1 MFSANINDFM
11 NQKWLLY
18 ITVVCASIVLG
29 SCRQS
34 KYVGEGNYLLKK
46 NEVFYADK
54 DKDSSLVWEDEHHQ
68 IDEGAITD
76 LIRPETNSKLQLFI
90 YNRIDTTRYKKQVQK
105 RTEKAR
111 RKNEKRQEKE
121 DRINK
126 KRIKKAREK
135 GKDEYKKKT
144 IPPKSAKLGWRNW
157 LITHWGQPPVI
168 MDTTKIAK
176 SESQIKIYLSQR
188 GFKNAVVTD
197 TIIFNE
203 KKQKATVQ
211 YYIDPKEPLIINSI
225 KFDPASRNYFLVK
238 QYNKMVEKEWTDI
251 EEGDLLDEAKLDAER
266 EHYTTYLK
274 DHAFFGF
281 TKNYVSF
288 VVDSTIG
295 NNKADV
301 VIYIHEKMKPDSS
314 GVLPHKT
321 YFVNKVYFKLYNVDS
336 LSFKDFDAYKKRCA
350 DLGIKEYYSK
360 KDGYVLLDTMEV
372 IDTLIR
378 KRYMTLN
385 PEEREAHNVKIFEK
399 WIDTLIYNK
408 GTYIYNEEA
417 FVRPSLLDKQNFLEP
432 GEFAKDYYV
441 ERSFKSM
448 LRLDVFE
455 RITPTMEITPGE
467 PNGNTVD
474 VTYELKQ
481 AEKQQFTIEPSA
493 TNTQSILGVSG
504 EISYTNKN
512 LARNANQ
519 LKVSISGG
527 FQSQPLVAGDDSQTD
542 NNLGIRGLN
551 TFEWGPEITY
561 KLPRFYPLTKKQQQ
575 EVSKRSFPSTTIG
588 ALYNHQKRSE
598 FDRHIGEAS
607 YKWKLS
613 SPNFTQ
619 IFTIIPLK
627 FDYVFIDK
635 DSTFN
640 ANLNATNDPFLIN
653 SYSNYLSLGV
663 LGFGH
668 HYNNLKKKKALRTT
682 KHTFDN
688 NFLFTG
694 SGLIVNGI
702 HALTHDSLTYVEAF
716 ARDGKELFAVQF
728 SQFVKL
734 ENTFTFNQFINKR
747 HRMVYRFLAGAGY
760 AYGNGFSLPYT
771 QSFVAGGSNDIRAFD
786 ARTMAPGS
794 TQTYANANSTT
805 TQIGDMKLELNLE
818 WRFKMAGILNG
829 AVFVDAGN
837 IWKIKGDAA
846 LDPGVFSFDSF
857 YKQIAIGTGFGLR
870 ADLDFLIVR
879 LDFAWKIHNPYLPE
893 GNRWWLT
900 ADHTEYDTYFKV
912 DASGKKVDYILPHGW
927 RFNFGIGYPF

>member
-336 LSFKDFDAYKKRCA
+336 LSFIC
-350 DLGIKEYYSK
+350 
-360 KDGYVLLDTMEV
+360 
-372 IDTLIR
+372 ID
-378 KRYMTLN
+378 
-385 PEEREAHNVKIFEK
+385 
-399 WIDTLIYNK
+399 
-408 GTYIYNEEA
+408 
-417 FVRPSLLDKQNFLEP
+417 S
-432 GEFAKDYYV
+432 
-441 ERSFKSM
+441 
-448 LRLDVFE
+448 
-455 RITPTMEITPGE
+455 
-467 PNGNTVD
+467 
-474 VTYELKQ
+474 
-481 AEKQQFTIEPSA
+481 
-493 TNTQSILGVSG
+493 
-504 EISYTNKN
+504 
-512 LARNANQ
+512 
-519 LKVSISGG
+519 
-527 FQSQPLVAGDDSQTD
+527 
-542 NNLGIRGLN
+542 
-551 TFEWGPEITY
+551 
-561 KLPRFYPLTKKQQQ
+561 
-575 EVSKRSFPSTTIG
+575 
-588 ALYNHQKRSE
+588 
-598 FDRHIGEAS
+598 
-607 YKWKLS
+607 
-613 SPNFTQ
+613 
-619 IFTIIPLK
+619 
-627 FDYVFIDK
+627 
-635 DSTFN
+635 
-640 ANLNATNDPFLIN
+640 N
-653 SYSNYLSLGV
+653 SV
-663 LGFGH
+663 
-668 HYNNLKKKKALRTT
+668 
-682 KHTFDN
+682 
-688 NFLFTG
+688 
-694 SGLIVNGI
+694 
-702 HALTHDSLTYVEAF
+702 
-716 ARDGKELFAVQF
+716 
-728 SQFVKL
+728 
-734 ENTFTFNQFINKR
+734 
-747 HRMVYRFLAGAGY
+747 
-760 AYGNGFSLPYT
+760 
-771 QSFVAGGSNDIRAFD
+771 
-786 ARTMAPGS
+786 
-794 TQTYANANSTT
+794 
-805 TQIGDMKLELNLE
+805 
-818 WRFKMAGILNG
+818 
-829 AVFVDAGN
+829 
-837 IWKIKGDAA
+837 
-846 LDPGVFSFDSF
+846 
-857 YKQIAIGTGFGLR
+857 
-870 ADLDFLIVR
+870 
-879 LDFAWKIHNPYLPE
+879 
-893 GNRWWLT
+893 
-900 ADHTEYDTYFKV
+900 
-912 DASGKKVDYILPHGW
+912 
-927 RFNFGIGYPF
+927 